1 MILTSEIL
9 DEIKDY
15 ALENKDIEVCGFVV
29 KNNEQ
34 IIFKPIANNH
44 PSKESFFLV
53 SPKEYLEIKNKY
65 EILYLFHSH
74 PIGFDFSEIDL
85 KYQKYHNINML
96 LFIVPLQKFIE
107 KRVNTI

>member
-1 MILTSEIL
+1 MILASKIL
-9 DEIKDY
+9 DEIIDY
-15 ALENKDIEVCGFVV
+15 ALRNKDIEVCGFVV

-53 SPKEYLEIKNKY
+53 SPKEYLEIKSKY

-74 PIGFDFSEIDL
+74 PIGFDFSETDL

-96 LFIVPLQKFIE
+96 LFIIPSQKFIE
-107 KRVNTI
+107 RSVNTI

>member
-1 MILTSEIL
+1 MILASEIL

-15 ALENKDIEVCGFVV
+15 ALRNKDIEVCGFVV

-44 PSKESFFLV
+44 PSKESFF
-53 SPKEYLEIKNKY
+53 KY

-74 PIGFDFSEIDL
+74 PIGFDFSETDL

-96 LFIVPLQKFIE
+96 LFIIPSQKFIE
-107 KRVNTI
+107 RSVNTI